1 MILRYNDVAMNDK
14 SMIHSDDRNNLSRG
28 RRLVM
33 FLYSTPNLVGAA
45 LGLVG
50 LGLYFVGVIGPFWL
64 PIVVG
69 LYVIGVMI
77 TPRSRAYE
85 VRWQTTFQKVD
96 IRNELENMVNRVR
109 RRLPKESYEKVV
121 RIKDTILEILPH
133 VNDLSTSDYNVF
145 LIQQTAFDYLPSALE
160 NYLSLPRAYA
170 DHQPVKDGK
179 TARVLLYEQLD
190 LLDREMREVVKDMYA
205 NDTQKLLAH
214 GQFLK
219 DKFGEGGVRAVPPP
233 PPPKSLP

>member
-1 MILRYNDVAMNDK
+1 
-14 SMIHSDDRNNLSRG
+14 
-28 RRLVM
+28 M

-50 LGLYFVGVIGPFWL
+50 LGLYFLGIIHAYWL

-69 LYVIGVMI
+69 LYIIGVLI
-77 TPRSRAYE
+77 TPRSQAYE
-85 VRWQTTFQKVD
+85 TRWQNTFQKVD
-96 IRNELENMVNRVR
+96 IRNELEGMVRSVR

-121 RIKDTILEILPH
+121 SIKDTILQILPH
-133 VNDLSTSDYNVF
+133 VNDLSSSDYNVY
-145 LIQQTAFDYLPSALE
+145 LIQQTAFDYLPLALD
-160 NYLSLPRAYA
+160 NYLKLPRAYA
-170 DHQPVKDGK
+170 DKQPVKNGK

-190 LLDREMREVVKDMYA
+190 LLDREMKDVVKDMYA

-219 DKFGEGGVRAVPPP
+219 DKFGEESIKAVPPP
-233 PPPKSLP
+233 PPPKSLAE